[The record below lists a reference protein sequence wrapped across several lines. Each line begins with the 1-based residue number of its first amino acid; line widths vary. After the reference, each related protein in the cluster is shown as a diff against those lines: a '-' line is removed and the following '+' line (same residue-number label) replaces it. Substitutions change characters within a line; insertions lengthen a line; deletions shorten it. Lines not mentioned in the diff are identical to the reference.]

1 MNCMLSMKRAS
12 HDAVMFST
20 GGRVSPES
28 ASEEKSPC
36 HLAVTV
42 LFFPSCLP
50 GFSTSGVTEEKDSC
64 LWTINPTL
72 KHPLFLEFCIASVVI
87 WHSVKKKEKKRKDK
101 DKTKFVSQMPESL
114 LTLHS
119 LLVHE
124 KRART
129 ERKGEENAVNFSLSQ
144 FPLNSLV
151 RMVRIPGVPILKIC
165 SAYSRGS
172 ESINQICMIVFNGNP
187 VAR

>member
-20 GGRVSPES
+20 RGRVSPES

-36 HLAVTV
+36 HLTVTV

-64 LWTINPTL
+64 LWIINPTL

-87 WHSVKKKEKKRKDK
+87 WHSVKKKEKKRKERI
-101 DKTKFVSQMPESL
+101 KTKQSL
-114 LTLHS
+114 WAKCQNPYSHS
-119 LLVHE
+119 IPCLFIKNVQE
-124 KRART
+124 REER
-129 ERKGEENAVNFSLSQ
+129 ERKMLWISAPHSFLWTLWLEWLESQELPSSKFAVH
-144 FPLNSLV
+144 
-151 RMVRIPGVPILKIC
+151 ILGDLKV
-165 SAYSRGS
+165 
-172 ESINQICMIVFNGNP
+172 SIKY
-187 VAR
+187 AW